1 MIEHYIKFKLH
12 LPDLSTHGH
21 IEHYVNGTHS
31 DKPKGRSLRLQEERT
46 CQVGCMRLYEC
57 ELKVKGGGGEEEGSI
72 KINVTQVDLTNLSGG
87 V

>member
-12 LPDLSTHGH
+12 LPDLCTHGN
-21 IEHYVNGTHS
+21 IENYVNVTQF
-31 DKPKGRSLRLQEERT
+31 DKPKRRSLRLQEERT
-46 CQVGCMRLYEC
+46 CQVGCMLLYQC
-57 ELKVKGGGGEEEGSI
+57 ELKVKGGGGKEEGSI